1 MNATYIGR
9 ARNLLCVAVVI
20 LCVADARA
28 GDLTIDIR
36 LPANG
41 AVFALGSTGEF
52 SAHVEN
58 LGDHEWTAWWHF
70 GDTGENS
77 GQTTIPEEGEA
88 DVEASHAFSHVG
100 PFIADVT
107 VVDFAGD
114 AVETASVQFVVA
126 DVSIDTIEF
135 TSDHGLMKD
144 GGLVMGGG
152 TLLPSP
158 EWVPGVR
165 NVHISQTMGTPLSL
179 AVSLCMEPADVPFT
193 LCGMGANPEGEFWIE
208 GTSTG
213 ASQTVAGTAAGNLP
227 NEVGRVTVTIPWTL
241 EVGGVSSG
249 ASTDSGPHTVL
260 ITYGLPEGDVTLPR
274 VLHVTN
280 VCENMADPHQCVAAL
295 KDLADTLLDPGAQ
308 DPAGYWSLAN
318 GTVPAQCWHIA
329 YFCYLPARQLG
340 CGAGEVIWCYPLP
353 GGESAERTEPAQDL
367 PHERSAR
374 DGHEDKHKH
383 HLYCEDEM
391 LIYKDARG
399 RDNAF
404 EACFRAD
411 FGGLR
416 RYHAPGARTYA
427 SHQEVIDNV
436 ADYTYWRYVDIALGE
451 IVLKPCGF
459 VYGDDQDGPG
469 QYPEHDW

>member
-1 MNATYIGR
+1 MSTTRVGLS
-9 ARNLLCVAVVI
+9 RNLLCVALVI
-20 LCVADARA
+20 VCTATASAV
-28 GDLTIDIR
+28 TIDIMQ
-36 LPANG
+36 PADG
-41 AVFALGSTGEF
+41 AAFPRCSQALF

-58 LGDHEWTAWWHF
+58 LGDNDWNAWWEFH
-70 GDTGENS
+70 DTHETA

-88 DVEASHAFSHVG
+88 DVETSHAFNHVG

-126 DVSIDTIEF
+126 DVSIESIEF
-135 TSDHGLMKD
+135 TSDHGVMKD
-144 GGLVMGGG
+144 GGLVGGGG

-165 NVHISQTMGTPLSL
+165 NVAISQTMGTPLSV
-179 AVSLCMEPADVPFT
+179 AVTVTVTPANVPFT
-193 LCGMGANPEGEFWIE
+193 LTGGGGSPEAQFSIQ

-213 ASQTVAGTAAGNLP
+213 ASQTVAGTAAGSLP

-249 ASTDSGPHTVL
+249 ASTDSGPHTVF
-260 ITYGLPEGDVTLPR
+260 ITYGLPRGDVTLPR

-280 VCENMADPHQCVAAL
+280 VCENMTDPHQCVAAL

-329 YFCYLPARQLG
+329 CFCYLAARQLG

-374 DGHEDKHKH
+374 DGHDDKHKH